1 MSFID
6 GLRAAMLAN
15 AKTANTETARWGL
28 LVGSVAVVGKEVW
41 AILPVGP
48 VVVFAVATSRQDMDQ
63 LLEAVSDRVTG
74 GQ

>member
-15 AKTANTETARWGL
+15 AETTNTETARWGL

-41 AILPVGP
+41 AILPVGS
-48 VVVFAVATSRQDMDQ
+48 VVAFAVAMSRQDLDQ
-63 LLEAVSDRVTG
+63 LLEAVSDQVTR